1 MLLPGVLSSSILTS
15 SILSMGLKPLIKFR
29 FNFFSLLGFYNC
41 ISFSLMPKI
50 MILKRWHNCFT
61 LSLDL
66 IYFKTTV
73 FWALFSVPL
82 VFMLVFLPVLCCF
95 NYCSFIVFLYY
106 CTNTIAVTLHR
117 SYKIAH
123 KESLNHKRT
132 DDKNIVNTTTQEK
145 KTLQLRIPVTVKIM
159 NRVLWM

>member
-1 MLLPGVLSSSILTS
+1 MFPALVVEKTVLPSLCVLGI
-15 SILSMGLKPLIKFR
+15 IVKDE
-29 FNFFSLLGFYNC
+29 
-41 ISFSLMPKI
+41 
-50 MILKRWHNCFT
+50 FT
-61 LSLDL
+61 KYGW
-66 IYFKTTV
+66 IV

-159 NRVLWM
+159 NRVL